1 MSNLLSAFR
10 REDHPTR
17 LSREFHLDLPWCFEF
32 FLSWNGYSFLLSP
45 RWAPIPD
52 LHVSSDAAG
61 SVGYGAFLGRDW
73 FAGRWSP
80 LQMPLSIAS
89 KELFPIV
96 LAASRWGHQRSAK
109 RVDFCSDNTAVVK
122 VLRSGTSRDSNL
134 MVLLRYL

>member
-17 LSREFHLDLPWCFEF
+17 LSREFHLDWSWCFEF

-45 RWAPIPD
+45 RWAPITH

-73 FAGRWSP
+73 LAGDGLHYRCPYPLPPKNFFQLFWRLPGGVIKGLQSGWISVLTIQQWSRCCGP
-80 LQMPLSIAS
+80 VHHEILI
-89 KELFPIV
+89 
-96 LAASRWGHQRSAK
+96 
-109 RVDFCSDNTAVVK
+109 
-122 VLRSGTSRDSNL
+122 
-134 MVLLRYL
+134 